1 MNICVFCSSSN
12 AVDPAFFT
20 AARTLGKTIAQRGD
34 TLIYG
39 GADVGLMGAIAEA
52 VKVGGGTVVGI
63 MPTVLQEM
71 RIVFSDADEFIV
83 TQDMRERK
91 AMMEARAD
99 AFVVLPGGFGTL
111 EELAEILTLRQIGTH
126 TKPIVILNTAGYYA
140 PLVALFEHFYAER
153 ISQPWRHLYHIAS
166 KVHEVFDYLD
176 TYQPEATS
184 DKVIDLEEIR

>member
-1 MNICVFCSSSN
+1 M
-12 AVDPAFFT
+12 
-20 AARTLGKTIAQRGD
+20 ARRGD

-52 VKVGGGTVVGI
+52 VKTGGGTVVGI
-63 MPTVLQEM
+63 MPTVLQKM

-126 TKPIVILNTAGYYA
+126 TKPIVILNTASYYA
-140 PLVALFEHFYAER
+140 PLIALFEHFYAER
-153 ISQPWRHLYHIAS
+153 FAHPWRHLYHIAS
-166 KVHEVFDYLD
+166 DVPDVFAYLD
-176 TYQPEATS
+176 TYTPNAAP
-184 DKVIDLEEIR
+184 DKWADLEPAS